1 MEWTNDES
9 SRTKAS
15 IASLRYTSDAFAA
28 LFCAPLKRTPEI
40 NRGYYARISAVN
52 HVIREFCRREG
63 PTTQVVN
70 VGAGFD
76 SLFWRLSAEKTCFAR
91 VVDVDSEH
99 VTRHKIRAI
108 DKWPQLKAEVENPLT
123 EDCALHSD
131 RYHAISCDATKARK
145 LTQRLVNECHVCDTN
160 PILFVFECVLLYWT
174 RDQTSGL
181 ISALSQAFP
190 SSAFLVFDV
199 FNTDD
204 TFAHVMQDSLQSRDT
219 PLLGVS
225 SSVTLDQW
233 KDKFAENGVQNVIA
247 WDMNTVYD
255 QLLSREDRQRVERLE
270 FLDETELL
278 TQLLSHYCLVFARSR
293 ASLNNRPNAAFASA
307 TSARAAS
314 RVPFPAR
321 APQQCG
327 PRFPPSSS
335 STTPAGPKW
344 SSHHP
349 FRAHPHNL
357 VGKKSCKDGVCS
369 LVFADGVCVFNNLG
383 ILCAKRKDIR
393 ERLRVR
399 EALRVD
405 PFRTGFGHKS
415 QAFKII
421 DLAVIRLCFQV
432 YLESAP
438 DVFDVALEPLVSE
451 PIFDKKA
458 MSELAIAKLS
468 HYSAPVG
475 GGQDIVLLCDR
486 VVKDDIRIR
495 FWEERDDCL
504 YWEAF
509 ADFKA
514 SDIHKHFA
522 ISFRSPK
529 YCDLSVQNAI
539 PVNVE
544 LVRPSDG
551 GTSESLPF
559 YLLPDQKRQRP
570 PPPQSR
576 PLRTNQMEE
585 YVTARADVDFDFD
598 VTSLPID
605 DYFWCDSRDT
615 NHALLDITSR
625 EWNEEKT
632 FACLQ

>member
-1 MEWTNDES
+1 MQTHEHFNTTN
-9 SRTKAS
+9 T
-15 IASLRYTSDAFAA
+15 AFARITEQPA
-28 LFCAPLKRTPEI
+28 KCGVRFRYECE
-40 NRGYYARISAVN
+40 GRIS
-52 HVIREFCRREG
+52 
-63 PTTQVVN
+63 
-70 VGAGFD
+70 GAIPG
-76 SLFWRLSAEKTCFAR
+76 
-91 VVDVDSEH
+91 
-99 VTRHKIRAI
+99 
-108 DKWPQLKAEVENPLT
+108 Q
-123 EDCALHSD
+123 
-131 RYHAISCDATKARK
+131 
-145 LTQRLVNECHVCDTN
+145 
-160 PILFVFECVLLYWT
+160 
-174 RDQTSGL
+174 
-181 ISALSQAFP
+181 
-190 SSAFLVFDV
+190 
-199 FNTDD
+199 
-204 TFAHVMQDSLQSRDT
+204 
-219 PLLGVS
+219 
-225 SSVTLDQW
+225 
-233 KDKFAENGVQNVIA
+233 
-247 WDMNTVYD
+247 
-255 QLLSREDRQRVERLE
+255 
-270 FLDETELL
+270 
-278 TQLLSHYCLVFARSR
+278 
-293 ASLNNRPNAAFASA
+293 
-307 TSARAAS
+307 
-314 RVPFPAR
+314 
-321 APQQCG
+321 
-327 PRFPPSSS
+327 S
-335 STTPAGPKW
+335 STTVRPTFPTIQLFNHSGRAKVVV
-344 SSHHP
+344 SCVTKNHP

-544 LVRPSDG
+544 LVRPS
-551 GTSESLPF
+551 P
-559 YLLPDQKRQRP
+559 
-570 PPPQSR
+570 
-576 PLRTNQMEE
+576 
-585 YVTARADVDFDFD
+585 
-598 VTSLPID
+598 
-605 DYFWCDSRDT
+605 
-615 NHALLDITSR
+615 
-625 EWNEEKT
+625 
-632 FACLQ
+632 